1 MVPIVD
7 RPIIHYVVDEMVASG
22 IRDIVF
28 VTRRD
33 KKVLEDYFDS
43 APTLEAE
50 LEAQGKDELLRV
62 TRQTNENIN
71 PIFVRQSGPY
81 GNGTP
86 ALNGGR
92 VLDGPFVYAFG
103 DDLVSATVPFT
114 RQLLEKHVKTG
125 GVVLGVQEV
134 PREDVPRYGM
144 VETDQT
150 GRVTRIVE
158 KPRPE
163 DVTSN
168 LVSFGRFV
176 LPPEIIPQL
185 ERTPA
190 GKGEELWLMDAIE
203 GYRRAGG
210 DVFAC
215 PIQDGRWFTTGDPKN
230 YLAAF
235 VHYVLERDDLRDDF
249 LNLVRSLKSETIADD

>member
-28 VTRRD
+28 VTRH
-33 KKVLEDYFDS
+33 ETNIIEHYFDS
-43 APTLEAE
+43 VPAMEVDAGDQDDRLDAPARTN
-50 LEAQGKDELLRV
+50 QSPTSTFLR
-62 TRQTNENIN
+62 QM
-71 PIFVRQSGPY
+71 GPY

-86 ALNGGR
+86 AMNGGR
-92 VLDGPFVYAFG
+92 VLKGPFVYAFG
-103 DDLVSATVPFT
+103 DDLVSASVPFT
-114 RQLLEKHVKTG
+114 KQLLEKHAATG

-134 PREDVPRYGM
+134 PQKDVPRYGM
-144 VETDQT
+144 VETDPT

-158 KPRPE
+158 KPAPE

-176 LPPEIIPQL
+176 LPPEIVPQL
-185 ERTPA
+185 ERTPP
-190 GKGEELWLMDAIE
+190 GRGGELWLMDAIE

-215 PIQDGRWFTTGDPKN
+215 PVEGGQWFTTGDPRN

-249 LNLVRSLKSETIADD
+249 LNLIRSL